1 MSHDFNERT
10 QRRGTRSY
18 KWDQGEKLFGDPD
31 VLPLW
36 VADMD
41 FKCAPAI
48 VQAVNERAA
57 QGIYGYTI
65 RTEDYVKAITDWFQ
79 RRHHWTI
86 DANWLT
92 DSPGVVPSL
101 SIAVQTLTDP
111 GDAVILQSPVYNPF
125 YDVILK
131 NGRRLAESPLLLK
144 EGRYEMDYGRL
155 EGLMKEGAKL
165 LLLCSPQNPGGRVW
179 TKEEL
184 VRLGDLCVKYDVK
197 VVADE
202 IHCDLV
208 FPEHRH
214 FPFASLSEAY
224 AERTVTCLAPSKTF
238 NIPGLQT
245 SFTVISNR
253 ELKRKFDQT
262 IEALGIGSV
271 NFFGPSAT
279 IAAYDKSEDW
289 LDALLGYVK
298 ANQEFAVRYLA
309 EHLPDLI
316 PFPSEGTY
324 LLWVDCRKLQLS
336 STELKR
342 LMYKEAKIAFT
353 EGSLYGKNGEGFLRI
368 NLACPQDFLKEAL
381 DRFTSAV
388 TAHKG
393 V

>member
-10 QRRGTRSY
+10 LRRGTLSY

-48 VQAVNERAA
+48 VRAVNERAA
-57 QGIYGYTI
+57 QAIYGYTI
-65 RTEDYVKAITDWFQ
+65 RTEEYVQAITGWFR
-79 RRHHWTI
+79 RRHHWDI
-86 DANWLT
+86 DAAWLT

-101 SIAVQTLTDP
+101 SIAVQSLTEP

-131 NGRRLAESPLLLK
+131 NGRKLAESPLLLK
-144 EGRYEMDYGRL
+144 ENRYEMDYDRL
-155 EGLMKEGAKL
+155 EALMKEGAKL

-214 FPFASLSEAY
+214 FPFASLSEAF

-253 ELKRKFDQT
+253 ELKRKFDRM

-279 IAAYDKSEDW
+279 MAAYNESGNW

-298 ANQEFAVRYLA
+298 ANQEFAVRYLD
-309 EHLPDLI
+309 EHLPELT
-316 PFPSEGTY
+316 PVPSEGTY
-324 LLWVDCRKLQLS
+324 LLWVDCRKLSLS
-336 STELKR
+336 SAELKR

-368 NLACPQDFLKEAL
+368 NLACPQDLLKEAL
-381 DRFTSAV
+381 DRFTPAV
-388 TAHKG
+388 KARG
-393 V
+393 E